1 MSFEGVDAIVRAVL
15 YEGYVLYPYRS
26 TSIKNRQRFTFGGVY
41 PRAWSD
47 AHGADPFRMKTECL
61 VRGGGHARVSIVV
74 RFLHLLERLGEASGD
89 AWHEAAER
97 TVEASERGLDAL
109 VRERETRCFVF
120 EATSSEADGVV
131 RRHAALAGEIDL
143 WAEPVA
149 QDAHRLT
156 VEIRNVT
163 PFDGWPS
170 GGGRDRLA
178 ARDAALLRSFA
189 STHTLVRVDGGEMVS
204 LADPPDDLRAAA
216 AACQNVGAWPI
227 LVGEPGRRDV
237 VLSSPI
243 ILEDHPRVAP
253 ESPLDLFDA
262 TEIDEILL
270 LRIMTLTDAEKA
282 EMRALDARSRALLDR
297 VEALGPDALLR
308 LHGTSRHGA
317 DVDLRPGDRVRLR
330 PGARGDVLDVA
341 LAGMD
346 ATIASVERDYEGR
359 VHFAVTVDADPGRDL
374 GVTGQPGHR
383 FFFRREELE
392 RR

>member
-1 MSFEGVDAIVRAVL
+1 
-15 YEGYVLYPYRS
+15 
-26 TSIKNRQRFTFGGVY
+26 
-41 PRAWSD
+41 
-47 AHGADPFRMKTECL
+47 MKTECL
-61 VRGGGHARVSIVV
+61 VRGDADARVSIVV
-74 RFLHLLERLGEASGD
+74 RFLHLLERLGEGSGD

-97 TVEASERGLDAL
+97 SVEVSDRALAAL
-109 VRERETRCFVF
+109 VREKEARSFAF

-131 RRHAALAGEIDL
+131 RRHAALAGVLDL
-143 WAEPVA
+143 SAEPVA
-149 QDAHRLT
+149 PDAHRLT

-163 PFDGWPS
+163 PFEAGPCHDE
-170 GGGRDRLA
+170 RARLA

-189 STHTLVRVDGGEMVS
+189 STHTLVRVEGGEMVS
-204 LADPPDDLRAAA
+204 LADPPEGLRAAA
-216 AACQNVGAWPI
+216 AACENVGTWPI
-227 LVGEPGRRDV
+227 LAGARGRSDV

-253 ESPLDLFDA
+253 ESPVDLFDA

-297 VEALGPDALLR
+297 VEALGPDAVLR
-308 LHGTSRHGA
+308 LHGTSRHEGDA
-317 DVDLRPGDRVRLR
+317 DLHPGDRVRLR
-330 PGARGDVLDVA
+330 PGGGGDVLDLA

-374 GVTGQPGHR
+374 GATGQPGHR